1 MNKNPYP
8 IILYKNF
15 SIIEFILL
23 FDLSLNSSFGLKFML
38 AKNNASHK
46 ISQNP
51 DSIDESL
58 PKDIGNTQVIFD
70 LKDNQNYNDKQ

>member
-23 FDLSLNSSFGLKFML
+23 FDLSLISSFGFKFIL
-38 AKNNASHK
+38 AKTKNK
-46 ISQNP
+46 INC
-51 DSIDESL
+51 
-58 PKDIGNTQVIFD
+58 
-70 LKDNQNYNDKQ
+70 